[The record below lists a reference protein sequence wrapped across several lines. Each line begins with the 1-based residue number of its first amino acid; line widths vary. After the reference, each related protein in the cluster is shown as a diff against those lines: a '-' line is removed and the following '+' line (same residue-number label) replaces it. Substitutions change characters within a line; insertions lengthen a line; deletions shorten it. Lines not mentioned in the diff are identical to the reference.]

1 MSTML
6 NALKESRAAKAAEAS
21 ALLDGEASAEALET
35 VEARHAEIAT
45 LDEQIK
51 TVEATQTRA
60 AEIAA
65 SRVESRVAAV
75 GRAVVTNEPLTYSEN
90 GERSFVRDMIN
101 AQVRNDRGAWDNL
114 HRHMQEM
121 QTESR
126 AISRTDGAGGE
137 FVPPLW
143 LVDQYAKTLR
153 AGRVTADRLTGMALP
168 AGTDSVNIPRIT
180 TGTDTAVQTAD
191 NAATTT
197 QDLVTTSVAAP
208 VRTVSGYE
216 DISIQ
221 LVEQSPLAG
230 GLDRMIFTDLLASY
244 NYRLNAAAINGVGTA
259 GDLTGMLNT
268 VGIGTVTYT
277 AGTPTAQGII
287 TAIAQGL
294 SNVAKNRYMGA
305 EAITMHRRSGTSSW
319 VPRIRPTVRWLFPVL
334 LGRPTLVASLTSLVV
349 LRVSW
354 EPSTASRSTLTQRSP
369 RRCPQL
375 SRPSSCPSSRT
386 PS

>member
-65 SRVESRVAAV
+65 SRAESRVAAV

-137 FVPPLW
+137 FV
-143 LVDQYAKTLR
+143 QHT
-153 AGRVTADRLTGMALP
+153 GRL
-168 AGTDSVNIPRIT
+168 
-180 TGTDTAVQTAD
+180 
-191 NAATTT
+191 AA
-197 QDLVTTSVAAP
+197 
-208 VRTVSGYE
+208 
-216 DISIQ
+216 
-221 LVEQSPLAG
+221 
-230 GLDRMIFTDLLASY
+230 
-244 NYRLNAAAINGVGTA
+244 
-259 GDLTGMLNT
+259 
-268 VGIGTVTYT
+268 
-277 AGTPTAQGII
+277 
-287 TAIAQGL
+287 
-294 SNVAKNRYMGA
+294 
-305 EAITMHRRSGTSSW
+305 
-319 VPRIRPTVRWLFPVL
+319 
-334 LGRPTLVASLTSLVV
+334 
-349 LRVSW
+349 
-354 EPSTASRSTLTQRSP
+354 
-369 RRCPQL
+369 
-375 SRPSSCPSSRT
+375 
-386 PS
+386 